1 MSVRLP
7 PLNNLRAFEIAARY
21 LSFTQAA
28 SELHITPSAVS
39 HQIKLLEDEIGVKLF
54 RRDNNRLLL
63 TEAGTYLMEECS
75 HIFQRLEAATQKVR
89 EHGVGRKLQIV
100 LRPYFAQ
107 KWLIPHIGGFWE
119 KYPDI
124 EISLRHSAETP
135 DFLDTSV
142 DLAIV
147 WGDGN
152 FTGLESQLVATGD
165 LTPVCSPRLV
175 SSVPAD
181 RTSAVLEQST
191 LLDEDTSENW
201 DQWLKLA
208 GYEGLIPRKRLSIDD
223 TNVRLHAAIN
233 GQGVMLTCL
242 SLLGQELR
250 DGVLVAPFKCAMPHY
265 SYYVVYRS
273 GTDDKDQSLNVFV
286 QWLMANTASL
296 RAASN
301 VPRSPCED
309 AGGSNPSVDRKFDA
323 N

>member
-28 SELHITPSAVS
+28 SDLHITPSAVS

-75 HIFQRLEAATQKVR
+75 HIFQRLANATQRVR
-89 EHGVGRKLQIV
+89 EQGVRRKLQIV

-119 KYPDI
+119 QYPDI
-124 EISLRHSAETP
+124 EITLRHTVDTP
-135 DFLDTSV
+135 DFQDASV

-152 FTGLESQLVATGD
+152 FAGLESRLVVLGD

-175 SSVPAD
+175 SAAPAGRVPAI
-181 RTSAVLEQST
+181 LEQSA
-191 LLDEDTSENW
+191 LLDEETPGNW
-201 DQWLKLA
+201 DQWLKYA
-208 GYEGLIPRKRLSIDD
+208 GYEGLVPRKRLSIDD

-242 SLLGQELR
+242 SLLEQELH
-250 DGVLVAPFKCAMPHY
+250 DGILVAPFECAMPRY
-265 SYYVVYRS
+265 SYYVVYRGGAEDNS
-273 GTDDKDQSLNVFV
+273 QPLYVFID
-286 QWLMANTASL
+286 WLMANTAPL
-296 RAASN
+296 RAALPA
-301 VPRSPCED
+301 PRMIDEGLMATD
-309 AGGSNPSVDRKFDA
+309 LSVDRESDA
-323 N
+323 S